1 MATEPRY
8 PGQASEYGGG
18 DDRFRT
24 PDGSP
29 RALDTSERARLLRT
43 AGIHDTATTDPS
55 EPYEFGE
62 RVG

>member
-8 PGQASEYGGG
+8 PGQTSEYGGS

-43 AGIHDTATTDPS
+43 AGIHDRAAPNPD
-55 EPYEFGE
+55 EPYEYGE
-62 RVG
+62 RMA